1 MKKDSLIPYF
11 ILLFISTVVAI
22 ILRYWGGPML
32 VHLYFTDYQL
42 CDSDKCVGYGA
53 VYRIS
58 WALFLFFFGHALL
71 LLGKSCYRIDEASW
85 WLKMPLFLALVVVA
99 YFFPDDFYSGYLYV
113 ARVIAGIFLVLQIVL
128 LIHCAYSL
136 NEDWTS
142 EEKDWKCAVLSLA
155 ALLYGLSIAACVL
168 CFVYFAGSGC
178 PTEQFFVAF
187 TLILTFLAS
196 CLSIS
201 NYVDKGGILPASF
214 ITAYAWWLC
223 YSSLS
228 SDPSSCNTANNNT
241 TAQLI
246 IALALGALSIT
257 YSAYS
262 VAMQEVKD
270 EDHHVAASSGGSVP
284 VPNGEGDKPKDNKDI
299 EAQVPEPP
307 SSGANRDR
315 DDSSPELDDEQK
327 IVYAKSR
334 QRFHLCVAAAS
345 MYMAMLLTNWGSNQ
359 EAAATSNS
367 STQNN
372 TSQAY
377 DLSNQ
382 SMWIKIVSQW
392 ITMALF
398 VWSLIAPK
406 ILTNRDFS

>member
-1 MKKDSLIPYF
+1 MKKDSLVPYF

-32 VHLYFTDYQL
+32 IHLYFTDYQL

-71 LLGKSCYRIDEASW
+71 LLAKSCYRIDEATW
-85 WLKMPLFLALVVVA
+85 WLKMPLFLALLVIA

-155 ALLYGLSIAACVL
+155 SLLYALSLAACIL
-168 CFVYFAGSGC
+168 CFIYFAGSGC
-178 PTEQFFVAF
+178 PTERFFVSF
-187 TLILTFLAS
+187 TLVLTFIS
-196 CLSIS
+196 TGLSIS
-201 NYVDKGGILPASF
+201 NYVEKGGILPASF

-223 YSSLS
+223 YSALS
-228 SDPSSCNTANNNT
+228 SDPSSCNTANDNS

-246 IALALGALSIT
+246 VGLALGALSIT

-284 VPNGEGDKPKDNKDI
+284 QAEEGDKAKEKDV
-299 EAQVPEPP
+299 EAQIPEPP
-307 SSGANRDR
+307 SAGSAGRNR
-315 DDSSPELDDEQK
+315 DDSNEAELDDEQK
-327 IVYAKSR
+327 VIYAKSR

-359 EAAATSNS
+359 EAAATSN
-367 STQNN
+367 NA
-372 TSQAY
+372 SQSNVSDAY

-392 ITMALF
+392 ITILLF